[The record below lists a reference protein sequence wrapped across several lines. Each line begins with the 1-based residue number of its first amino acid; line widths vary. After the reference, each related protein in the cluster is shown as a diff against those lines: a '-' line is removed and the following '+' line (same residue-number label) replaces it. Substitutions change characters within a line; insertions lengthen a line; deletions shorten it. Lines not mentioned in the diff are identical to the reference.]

1 MWCCSMGRKA
11 AYVLVASLGFV
22 VGVIIYAIGLLV
34 VPWLIEN
41 FPSISISLAL
51 NRQIVEA
58 LISGVVGSILSIIIV
73 YIWASKSS

>member
-11 AYVLVASLGFV
+11 AYALIASLGFV